1 MLSFCIYHLFLSVG
15 LCHCKQSTLQK
26 RRRRRSGRN
35 IKSYGKIVYGGDYIS
50 GREVAE
56 QGNLQMIVRD
66 VE

>member
-1 MLSFCIYHLFLSVG
+1 MLPFCIYHLFLSVG

-26 RRRRRSGRN
+26 RRRSGRN
-35 IKSYGKIVYGGDYIS
+35 IKRIVYGGDYIS

-56 QGNLQMIVRD
+56 QGNLQMIVCD